1 MSQEAMPTTQDLLR
15 GERRASRDMPLWK
28 YVRLNW
34 VLYIMLIPGLINL
47 LLFKFLP
54 M

>member
-28 YVRLNW
+28 YVRLNC
-34 VLYIMLIPGLINL
+34 ISC
-47 LLFKFLP
+47 
-54 M
+54 